1 VSIGLKRVIYVTTN
15 TGYNGMMEMLK
26 FLLLLINI
34 VVIGGTQNK
43 LNIMAKAKP
52 KPRPMKSR
60 KNGLKHAKRIK
71 QNLEVLKKL
80 TND

>member
-1 VSIGLKRVIYVTTN
+1 MSIVA
-15 TGYNGMMEMLK
+15 
-26 FLLLLINI
+26 
-34 VVIGGTQNK
+34 IGGTLNK
-43 LNIMAKAKP
+43 LNTMAKAAP

-80 TND
+80 SNG